1 MKSLKSLYLR
11 NLLTDLYKRKIIVIA
26 FVIICTCGFAFLG
39 YKNAKPQSFLSDAQQ
54 QELDNYNEKLSEYD
68 AAIAAAEEGLKLAQ
82 TQAEEEQRYIDNSI
96 YMKLDAQNIHVASAQ
111 YSVQETSNTGNV
123 LSSLVLYINEGGLK
137 NALSEEFA
145 DLDVKYWR
153 EIITCS
159 TSGNVLNLTIL
170 HYDADQ
176 VQQILAIAEERIM
189 QYTSE
194 VKKVQGNF
202 NLVKQGSSNYVKADS
217 AVTTAQNNHRNT
229 LKGYLSNITDFNN
242 KVISNQTSKQTYID
256 KNAPA
261 FLSTPGSSA
270 KKEVLKY
277 AIVGILF
284 GMVLPCAFFALR
296 YILDN
301 RLRSKEDITKSAL
314 NVLGSYNVNAQEQN
328 ELERSIIAI
337 QILAEQQN
345 ITSIYLD
352 CLQDD
357 DMTKRVAEQ
366 YKNDLTLDK
375 LDVVSGTH
383 VYEDGIE
390 LKNMVSC
397 RHAILIAEAGKTTYT
412 QLEQHIALC
421 KRFSVEILGCIV
433 IE

>member
-39 YKNAKPQSFLSDAQQ
+39 YKNAKPQAFLSDAQQ

-68 AAIAAAEEGLKLAQ
+68 ASIAAAEESLKLAQ
-82 TQAEEEQRYIDNSI
+82 TQAEEEQKYIDNSI
-96 YMKLDAQNIHVASAQ
+96 YMKLDAQNIQVASAQ

-194 VKKVQGNF
+194 IKKVQGNF

-301 RLRSKEDITKSAL
+301 RLRSKEDIIKSEL
-314 NVLGSYNVNAQEQN
+314 NVLGSYNVNAQDQN

-337 QILAEQQN
+337 QILAEQQD
-345 ITSIYLD
+345 ITYIYLD
-352 CLQDD
+352 CMQNDD
-357 DMTKRVAEQ
+357 LTHQVAEK
-366 YKNDLTLDK
+366 YKKDLSTEQLT
-375 LDVVSGTH
+375 VIYGNH
-383 VYEDGIE
+383 VYENGE
-390 LKNMVSC
+390 EFKNMVSSGYT
-397 RHAILIAEAGKTTYT
+397 ILIAEAGKTTYT
-412 QLEQHIALC
+412 QLEQHIELC
-421 KRFSVEILGCIV
+421 KRFSVEVLGCIV